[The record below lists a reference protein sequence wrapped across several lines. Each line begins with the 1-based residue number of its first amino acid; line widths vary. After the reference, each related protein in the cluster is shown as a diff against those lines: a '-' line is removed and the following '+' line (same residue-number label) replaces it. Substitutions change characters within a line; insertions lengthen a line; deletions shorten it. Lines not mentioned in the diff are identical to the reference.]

1 MPKKRIACHKR
12 KPQVDPSLARLAAVL
27 EQIAAM
33 DALPQVPSHRPRKRK
48 PCAT

>member
-1 MPKKRIACHKR
+1 MPRKQIARHKR
-12 KPQVDPSLARLAAVL
+12 KPKVDPSLAGLAVL

-33 DALPQVPSHRPRKRK
+33 DALPRVPSHRPRKRK

>member
-1 MPKKRIACHKR
+1 MPRKRIARQQR
-12 KPQVDPSLARLAAVL
+12 KPKVDPALARLAAVL

-33 DALPQVPSHRPRKRK
+33 DALPRVPSHRPRKRK